1 MLKFAFGSVGTDK
14 KYRQAISDA
23 QSMHGREKKRNGKA
37 RKLELE

>member
-23 QSMHGREKKRNGKA
+23 QSMHGREKNTKWQSQKT
-37 RKLELE
+37 